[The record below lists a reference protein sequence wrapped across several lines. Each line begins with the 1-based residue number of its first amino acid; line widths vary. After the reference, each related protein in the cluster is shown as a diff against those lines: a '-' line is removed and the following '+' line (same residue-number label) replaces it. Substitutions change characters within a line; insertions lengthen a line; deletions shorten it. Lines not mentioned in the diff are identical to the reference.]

1 MKISLQWLNDF
12 VDVTEFYQDT
22 QKLADLLTRAGL
34 EVEDIQNRAKDFQNV
49 VIGHI
54 QVKDKH
60 PNADKLS
67 LCQVEIAPGKI
78 EQIVCGAQNHKQG
91 DKVIVALPGAVLP
104 GNFAIKKAKVRD
116 VESNGML
123 CSLKELGLAT
133 ESAGIAI
140 LDAKAPVGD
149 SYAKY
154 AGLDD
159 IIFEL
164 KVTPNR
170 ADCLSH
176 YGLAREI
183 GCLLNKP
190 VKNPEV
196 QKKFSSESTK
206 TKIKL
211 TVENSELCPRYCGRF
226 IAGVKIGESPT
237 WIKRRLE
244 SIGMNSINNVVDVT
258 NYVMLEMGQPL
269 HAFDANLIAKQTVNV
284 RNAQTGEKFKTLKEQ
299 DITFKGD
306 ELLITDNNG
315 PVALAGVIGGL
326 HSGVSESTTNIF
338 LESANFKAMS
348 VRKSSRQHGIETDS
362 AYRFSRG
369 VDPSQTHEIMDRA
382 VNLIL
387 QVAGG
392 EAFSDHYDIYP
403 KPVTKSAVKIAV
415 QTISERLGYQADAK
429 LFEQYMTGLHCKV
442 EKIKDGEYSITP
454 PLFRFDL
461 EHDMDL
467 VEEYARLKGY
477 EHITET
483 LPTFA
488 AEPAKHDE
496 KYMTGHKLSGFL
508 RGEGYDQAFNYAFL
522 SETEENKW
530 ITNSDVFNKLGL
542 TMDNKAIKLRNP
554 LSEDLNVMRRSLV
567 YPVWKNV
574 HENFHAGNMSGKLFE
589 IGSTFS
595 KVEGDHV
602 RPEIL
607 YKETRK
613 LMLTAWGEDFGLYSQ
628 SYPLVYKL
636 KSTLE
641 SLFQSLQISAYT
653 VAPNG
658 EAPAYLHKGQWASIV
673 VEGKAIGYLGTVH
686 PVILADEKIRVP
698 VAIAEI
704 NLDLLLAGQPR
715 PTKFKSV
722 SAFQPVDRDFA
733 FVMASDKMVADMT
746 KEIKKAVGAS
756 LQSMTVFD
764 VYEGDKLPL
773 GQKSVALRVRLNS
786 LEQALTE
793 AAITEITQKVVL
805 AAQKSVGANLR

>member
-34 EVEDIQNRAKDFQNV
+34 EVEDIQNKAKDFQNV

-54 QVKDKH
+54 LEKGKH

-67 LCQVEIAPGKI
+67 LCQVEIAPGKV

-91 DKVIVALPGAVLP
+91 DKVIVALAGAVLP

-123 CSLKELGLAT
+123 CSYKELGLAT
-133 ESAGIAI
+133 ESEGIAI
-140 LDAKAPVGD
+140 LDPKAPVGQ
-149 SYAKY
+149 SFAEFGGY
-154 AGLDD
+154 DD
-159 IIFEL
+159 IVFEL

-196 QKKFSSESTK
+196 QKKFSTDSTK
-206 TKIKL
+206 SKIKL
-211 TVENSELCPRYCGRF
+211 TVDNSELCPRYCGRY
-226 IAGVKIGESPT
+226 ITGVKIGDSPA
-237 WIKRRLE
+237 WLKRRLE
-244 SIGMNSINNVVDVT
+244 AIGMNSINNVVDVT

-269 HAFDANLIAKQTVNV
+269 HAFDASLIGGQTIKI
-284 RNAQTGEKFKTLKEQ
+284 RNAVPNEKFKTLKDQ
-299 DITFKGD
+299 DVTFKGD
-306 ELLITDNNG
+306 ELLITDSNG
-315 PVALAGVIGGL
+315 AVALAGVIGGL
-326 HSGVSESTTNIF
+326 NSGVSSITQNIF
-338 LESANFKAMS
+338 LEAANFKAMS

-392 EAFSDHYDIYP
+392 EALGDHYDIYP
-403 KPVTKSAVKIAV
+403 KPVTKSSVKIKV
-415 QTISERLGYQADAK
+415 QTISDRLGYQADAK
-429 LFEQYMTGLHCKV
+429 LFEQYMNGLHCKV
-442 EKIKDGEYSITP
+442 DRLNEGEYNITP

-483 LPTFA
+483 LPSFA

-496 KYMTGHKLSGFL
+496 KYTSNHKLSLFL

-522 SETEENKW
+522 NENEESKW
-530 ITNSDVFNKLGL
+530 ITNADIFNKLGL
-542 TMDNKAIKLRNP
+542 TMDPQAIKLRNP
-554 LSEDLNVMRRSLV
+554 LSEDLNVMRRSMV
-567 YPVWKNV
+567 YPVWKNIR
-574 HENFHAGNMSGKLFE
+574 ENFHAGNMSGKLFE
-589 IGSTFS
+589 IGSTFT
-595 KVEGDHV
+595 KVTDSV
-602 RPEIL
+602 RPEIA

-613 LMLTAWGEDFGLYSQ
+613 LIISAWGEDFGLYAKN
-628 SYPLVYKL
+628 YPLVYKL

-641 SLFQSLQISAYT
+641 SLFQNLQISAYT
-653 VAPNG
+653 VAPIG
-658 EAPAYLHKGQWASIV
+658 DAPAYLHKGQWAAIN
-673 VEGKAIGYLGTVH
+673 VEGKAVGYIGSVH

-698 VAIAEI
+698 VCFAEI

-733 FVMASDKMVADMT
+733 FVMESAKMVGDLT
-746 KEIKKAVGAS
+746 KEVKKSVGAN

-764 VYEGDKLPL
+764 VYEGDKLPA
-773 GQKSVALRVRLNS
+773 GQKSVALRVRLHS
-786 LEQALTE
+786 QDQALTE
-793 AAITEITQKVVL
+793 AMITEITQKVVT

>member
-34 EVEDIQNRAKDFQNV
+34 EVEDIQNKAKDFQNV
-49 VIGHI
+49 VVGHI

-60 PNADKLS
+60 PNSDKLS
-67 LCQVEIAPGKI
+67 LCQVEVAPGKV

-91 DKVIVALPGAVLP
+91 DKVIVALVGAVLP

-116 VESNGML
+116 IESNGML

-133 ESAGIAI
+133 ESEGIAI
-140 LDAKAPVGD
+140 LPTDAPVGE
-149 SYAKY
+149 SYAKFGGY
-154 AGLDD
+154 DD
-159 IIFEL
+159 IVFEL

-196 QKKFSSESTK
+196 QKKFSSSSTK
-206 TKIKL
+206 DKIKL
-211 TVENSELCPRYCGRF
+211 TVENSELCPRYCGRY
-226 IAGVKIGESPT
+226 ITGVKIGESPA
-237 WIKRRLE
+237 WLKRRLE
-244 SIGMNSINNVVDVT
+244 AIGMNSINNVVDVT

-269 HAFDANLIAKQTVNV
+269 HAFDAGLIGGQTITV
-284 RNAQTGEKFKTLKEQ
+284 RKAQAGEKFKTLKEQ
-299 DITFKGD
+299 DITLKAD
-306 ELLITDNNG
+306 ELVIADGKG

-326 HSGVSESTTNIF
+326 NSGVSEATQNIF
-338 LESANFKAMS
+338 LESANFKALS
-348 VRKSSRQHGIETDS
+348 VRKSSRGHGIETDS

-369 VDPSQTHEIMDRA
+369 VDPSQTFEIMDRA

-392 EAFSDHYDIYP
+392 EALGDHYDIYP
-403 KPVTKSAVKIAV
+403 KPLTKSAIKIAV
-415 QTISERLGYQADAK
+415 QTITDRLGYQADAD
-429 LFEQYMTGLHCKV
+429 LFEQYMNGLHCKV
-442 EKIKDGEYSITP
+442 EKIKTGEYNITP

-483 LPTFA
+483 LPVFA
-488 AEPAKHDE
+488 SEPAKHDE
-496 KYMTGHKLSGFL
+496 KYMTNHKVSLFL

-530 ITNSDVFNKLGL
+530 ITDYSIFNKLGL
-542 TMDNKAIKLRNP
+542 TMDAEAIKLRNP
-554 LSEDLNVMRRSLV
+554 LSEDLNVMRRSMA
-567 YPVWKNV
+567 YPIWKNIR
-574 HENFHAGNMSGKLFE
+574 ENFHAGNHSGKLFE

-595 KVEGDHV
+595 KAEGG
-602 RPEIL
+602 

-613 LMLTAWGEDFGLYSQ
+613 LVIAAWGEEFGLYSEN
-628 SYPLVYKL
+628 YPIVYKL

-641 SLFQSLQISAYT
+641 NLLQNLQISAYT
-653 VAPNG
+653 VAPQG
-658 EAPAYLHKGQWASIV
+658 DAPAYLHKGQWASLV
-673 VEGKAIGYLGTVH
+673 CEGKAVGYLGTVH
-686 PVILADEKIRVP
+686 PVLLADEKIRVP

-704 NLDLLLAGQPR
+704 NLDYLLAGQPR

-733 FVMASDKMVADMT
+733 FVMASEKMVGDLT
-746 KEIKKAVGAS
+746 KEVKKSVGAN

-764 VYEGDKLPL
+764 VYEGDKIPA
-773 GQKSVALRVRLNS
+773 GQKSVALRVRLQS
-786 LEQALTE
+786 QDQALTE
-793 AAITEITQKVVL
+793 AAIAEITQKVVA
-805 AAQKSVGANLR
+805 AAQKSVGASLR

>member
-12 VDVTEFYQDT
+12 VDVTEFYQNT
-22 QKLADLLTRAGL
+22 QTLADLLTRAGL
-34 EVEDIQNRAKDFQNV
+34 EVEDIQNKAKDLNNV

-54 QVKDKH
+54 TVKDKH

-67 LCQVEIAPGKI
+67 LCQVDIGGGKI

-123 CSLKELGLAT
+123 CSYKELGLAT
-133 ESAGIAI
+133 ESDGIVI
-140 LDAKAPVGD
+140 LPSDAPVGE
-149 SYAKY
+149 SFAKY
-154 AGLDD
+154 GGHDD

-206 TKIKL
+206 SKIKL

-226 IAGVKIGESPT
+226 ITGVKIGDSPT
-237 WIKRRLE
+237 WLKRRLE

-269 HAFDANLIAKQTVNV
+269 HAFDANLIGGQTVTI
-284 RNAQTGEKFKTLKEQ
+284 RTAKAGEKFKTLKEQ
-299 DITFKGD
+299 DVTFKGD
-306 ELLITDNNG
+306 ELVIADSNG
-315 PVALAGVIGGL
+315 AVALAGVIGGMN
-326 HSGVSESTTNIF
+326 SGVNEKTTTIF

-369 VDPSQTHEIMDRA
+369 VDPSQTFEIMDRA

-392 EAFSDHYDIYP
+392 EALGDHYDIYP
-403 KPVTKSAVKIAV
+403 KPVTKAPVAITV
-415 QTISERLGYQADAK
+415 QTITDRLGYQADGE
-429 LFEQYMTGLHCKV
+429 LFEQYMKGLHCKV
-442 EKIKDGEYSITP
+442 EKVKAGEYKVTP

-461 EHDMDL
+461 ERDMDL

-496 KYMTGHKLSGFL
+496 KYTSNQKMSLFL
-508 RGEGYDQAFNYAFL
+508 RGEGYDQAFNYAFT
-522 SETEENKW
+522 SDVEERKW
-530 ITNSDVFNKLGL
+530 ITDYSIFNKLGL
-542 TMDNKAIKLRNP
+542 TMDQEAVKLRNP

-567 YPVWKNV
+567 YPMWKNIR
-574 HENFHAGNMSGKLFE
+574 ENYHAGNSSGKLFE

-595 KVEGDHV
+595 KVDGT
-602 RPEIL
+602 

-613 LMLTAWGEDFGLYSQ
+613 LIIAAWGEDFGLYSKN
-628 SYPLVYKL
+628 YPLVFKL

-641 SLFQSLQISAYT
+641 SLLQNLQISAYT

-658 EAPAYLHKGQWASIV
+658 DVPAYLHKGQWASIV
-673 VEGKAIGYLGTVH
+673 CEGKAVGYIGTVH

-704 NLDLLLAGQPR
+704 NLDMLLAGQPR

-722 SAFQPVDRDFA
+722 SPFQPVERDFA
-733 FVMASDKMVADMT
+733 FVMASEKMVGDLT
-746 KEIKKAVGAS
+746 KEVKKSVGAN

-764 VYEGDKLPL
+764 VYEGDKMPA
-773 GQKSVALRVRLNS
+773 GQKSVALRVRLHA
-786 LEQALTE
+786 LDQALTE
-793 AAITEITQKVVL
+793 AAITEITQKVVT

>member
-34 EVEDIQNRAKDFQNV
+34 EVEDIQNKAKDFQNV

-54 QVKDKH
+54 LEKGKH

-91 DKVIVALPGAVLP
+91 DKVIVALSGAVLP

-123 CSLKELGLAT
+123 CSYKELGLAT
-133 ESAGIAI
+133 ESEGIAI
-140 LDAKAPVGD
+140 LDPKAPVGQ
-149 SYAKY
+149 SFAEFGGY
-154 AGLDD
+154 DD
-159 IIFEL
+159 IVFEL

-196 QKKFSSESTK
+196 QKKFSADSTK
-206 TKIKL
+206 AKIKL
-211 TVENSELCPRYCGRF
+211 TVDNSELCPRYCGRY
-226 IAGVKIGESPT
+226 IAGVKIGDSPA
-237 WIKRRLE
+237 WLKRRLE
-244 SIGMNSINNVVDVT
+244 AIGMNSINNVVDVT

-269 HAFDANLIAKQTVNV
+269 HAFDAGLIGGQTIKI
-284 RNAQTGEKFKTLKEQ
+284 RNATPGEKFKTLKEQ
-299 DITFKGD
+299 EVTFKGD
-306 ELLITDNNG
+306 ELLITDSNG
-315 PVALAGVIGGL
+315 AVALAGVIGGL
-326 HSGVSESTTNIF
+326 NSGVSSSTQNIF
-338 LESANFKAMS
+338 LEAANFKAMS

-392 EAFSDHYDIYP
+392 EALGDHYDIYP
-403 KPVTKSAVKIAV
+403 KPVTKSPVKIRV
-415 QTISERLGYQADAK
+415 QTISDRLGYQADAR
-429 LFEQYMTGLHCKV
+429 LFEQYMNGLHCKV
-442 EKIKDGEYSITP
+442 ERLNEGEYNITP

-496 KYMTGHKLSGFL
+496 KYTSNHKLSMFL

-522 SETEENKW
+522 NENEENKW
-530 ITNSDVFNKLGL
+530 ITNSDIFNKLGL
-542 TMDNKAIKLRNP
+542 TMDPQAIKLRNP
-554 LSEDLNVMRRSLV
+554 LSEDLNVMRRSMV
-567 YPVWKNV
+567 YPMWKNIR
-574 HENFHAGNMSGKLFE
+574 ENFHAGNTSGKLFE
-589 IGSTFS
+589 IGSTFT
-595 KVEGDHV
+595 KVTDSV
-602 RPEIL
+602 RPEVA

-613 LMLTAWGEDFGLYSQ
+613 LIISAWGEDFGLYSRN
-628 SYPLVYKL
+628 YPLVYKL

-641 SLFQSLQISAYT
+641 SLFQNLQISAYT
-653 VAPNG
+653 VSPVG
-658 EAPAYLHKGQWASIV
+658 DAPAYLHKGQWAAIN
-673 VEGKAIGYLGTVH
+673 VEGKAVGYVGTVH

-698 VAIAEI
+698 VCFAEI

-733 FVMASDKMVADMT
+733 FVMESAKMVGDLT
-746 KEIKKAVGAS
+746 KEVKKSVGAN

-764 VYEGDKLPL
+764 VYEGDKLPA
-773 GQKSVALRVRLNS
+773 GQKSVALRVRLHS
-786 LEQALTE
+786 MDQALTE
-793 AAITEITQKVVL
+793 AMITEITQKVVT

>member
-34 EVEDIQNRAKDFQNV
+34 EVEDIQNKAKDFNHV
-49 VIGHI
+49 VVGHI

-60 PNADKLS
+60 PNSDKLS
-67 LCQVEIAPGKI
+67 LCQVDIGGGKV

-91 DKVIVALPGAVLP
+91 DKVIVALVGAVLP
-104 GNFAIKKAKVRD
+104 GNFVIKKAKVRD
-116 VESNGML
+116 MESNGML
-123 CSLKELGLAT
+123 CSYKELGLAT
-133 ESAGIAI
+133 ESEGIAI
-140 LDAKAPVGD
+140 LTQDAPVGEPF
-149 SYAKY
+149 AKFGGY
-154 AGLDD
+154 DD

-190 VKNPEV
+190 VKNPQT
-196 QKKFSSESTK
+196 QKKFSAESTK
-206 TKIKL
+206 KKISL

-226 IAGVKIGESPT
+226 ISGVTIGPSPA
-237 WIKRRLE
+237 WLKRRLE

-269 HAFDANLIAKQTVNV
+269 HAFDASLIGDQKVNV
-284 RNAQTGEKFKTLKEQ
+284 RLAHAGEKFKTLKEQ
-299 DITFKGD
+299 DVQLKGD
-306 ELLITDNNG
+306 ELLITDSNG
-315 PVALAGVIGGL
+315 PLALAGVIGGL
-326 HSGVSESTTNIF
+326 QSGVNDQTQNIF
-338 LESANFKAMS
+338 LESANFKAQS
-348 VRKSSRQHGIETDS
+348 VRKSSRGHGIETDS

-369 VDPSQTHEIMDRA
+369 VDPSQTFEIMDRA

-392 EAFSDHYDIYP
+392 EALGDHYDIYP
-403 KPVTKSAVKIAV
+403 KPVTKSIIKIAI
-415 QTISERLGYQADAK
+415 QTISDRLGYKADAD
-429 LFEQYMTGLHCKV
+429 LFEQYMKGLQCKV
-442 EKIKDGEYSITP
+442 DKIKTDEYHITP

-488 AEPAKHDE
+488 AAPAKHDE
-496 KYMTGHKLSGFL
+496 KYTTNHKMSLFL
-508 RGEGYDQAFNYAFL
+508 RGEGFDQAFNYAFT

-530 ITNSDVFNKLGL
+530 ITDFNVFNKLGL
-542 TMDNKAIKLRNP
+542 IMDAEGVKLRNP

-567 YPVWKNV
+567 YPIWKNIR
-574 HENFHAGNMSGKLFE
+574 ENFHAGNNSGKLFE

-595 KVEGDHV
+595 KENGS
-602 RPEIL
+602 

-613 LMLTAWGEDFGLYSQ
+613 LILAVWGEDFGLYAKN
-628 SYPLVYKL
+628 YPVVYKL

-641 SLFQSLQISAYT
+641 SLLQNLQISAYT
-653 VAPNG
+653 VAPLG
-658 EAPAYLHKGQWASIV
+658 DAPAYLHKGQWAAINC
-673 VEGKAIGYLGTVH
+673 EGKAVGYLGTIH

-698 VAIAEI
+698 VAIAEL
-704 NLDLLLAGQPR
+704 NLDYLLAGQPR

-722 SAFQPVDRDFA
+722 SQFQPVDRDFA
-733 FVMASDKMVADMT
+733 FVMASDKMVGDLA
-746 KEIKKAVGAS
+746 KEVKKSIAAH
-756 LQSMTVFD
+756 LQSLTVFD
-764 VYEGDKLPL
+764 VYEGDKVPA
-773 GQKSVALRVRLNS
+773 GHKSVALRVRLHS
-786 LEQALTE
+786 IDQALSE
-793 AAITEITQKVVL
+793 AAITEISQKVVTS
-805 AAQKSVGANLR
+805 AQKSVGASLR